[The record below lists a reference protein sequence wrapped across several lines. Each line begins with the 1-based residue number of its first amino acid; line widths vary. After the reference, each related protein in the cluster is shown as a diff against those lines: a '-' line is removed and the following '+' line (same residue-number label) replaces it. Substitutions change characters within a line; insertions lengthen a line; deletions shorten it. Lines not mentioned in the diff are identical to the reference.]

1 MAIATLS
8 LNIDSIHDQVSV
20 TLRALREAAERI
32 RLIGAA
38 LEEGASELFDN
49 SPAEELRR
57 AGATARVHATGVLLN
72 VLELAGKAERLELI
86 AALYD
91 AEDSPPSPQED
102 VPTPG

>member
-8 LNIDSIHDQVSV
+8 LNIDSIHDQVST

-32 RLIGAA
+32 HLIGAA
-38 LEEGASELFDN
+38 MEEATSDLVAH
-49 SPAEELRR
+49 SPAAELRR
-57 AGATARVHATGVLLN
+57 AGASTRAHVTGVLLN

-91 AEDSPPSPQED
+91 AEDSPPSPPQD
-102 VPTPG
+102 VLAVG

>member
-1 MAIATLS
+1 MAIATLA
-8 LNIDSIHDQVSV
+8 LNIDSIHDQVST

-32 RLIGAA
+32 HLIGAA
-38 LEEGASELFDN
+38 LEEATSELFAH

-57 AGATARVHATGVLLN
+57 AGASTRAHATGVLLN

-91 AEDSPPSPQED
+91 ADDSPPSQRQD
-102 VPTPG
+102 FLAAG